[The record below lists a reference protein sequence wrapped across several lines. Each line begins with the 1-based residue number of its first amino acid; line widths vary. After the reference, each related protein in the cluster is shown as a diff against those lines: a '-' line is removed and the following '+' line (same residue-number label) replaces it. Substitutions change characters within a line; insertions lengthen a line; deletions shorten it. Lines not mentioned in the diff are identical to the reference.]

1 MGNTALVFPN
11 CAILCVFFYFSLNKF
26 LGGFKKTLTK
36 PVNEDIVKP
45 TTLQCKVVG
54 LTLTILHNKVEGE
67 GVENGNKKP
76 AA

>member
-1 MGNTALVFPN
+1 M
-11 CAILCVFFYFSLNKF
+11 
-26 LGGFKKTLTK
+26 GGFKKTLTK
-36 PVNEDIVKP
+36 PANEDIVKP

-67 GVENGNKKP
+67 GEENGNKKP